1 LPPMKKSTGYAGY
14 YGNYYYGNYAYSYYG
29 SGSYYGEE
37 EDEEKS

>member
-1 LPPMKKSTGYAGY
+1 MKKSSGYSGY

-37 EDEEKS
+37 EDDEKSA